1 MGHFNKSD
9 KKHLDLDSEMGLM
22 IAEVELT
29 LNLSI
34 SRQLVTRSFDEAQSR
49 YSWTPP
55 HNERQSGRGLTV
67 ASSHHQGDQIGVF
80 ECLGNKFSYQSSA
93 QILGDY

>member
-34 SRQLVTRSFDEAQSR
+34 SRQLTYHQIIRRS
-49 YSWTPP
+49 T
-55 HNERQSGRGLTV
+55 
-67 ASSHHQGDQIGVF
+67 
-80 ECLGNKFSYQSSA
+80 K
-93 QILGDY
+93 

>member
-9 KKHLDLDSEMGLM
+9 KKHFDLDSEMGLM

-34 SRQLVTRSFDEAQSR
+34 SRQLVTRSFDVAQSR
-49 YSWTPP
+49 YS
-55 HNERQSGRGLTV
+55 
-67 ASSHHQGDQIGVF
+67 
-80 ECLGNKFSYQSSA
+80 
-93 QILGDY
+93 